1 MCLSIEDGSKIWEV
15 RTVKTFIKS
24 QNLLGLSVSEK
35 GNLIIINSAGNVLK
49 MNSNNGRVLWTM
61 NSLISLSAF
70 ESDFFKSSDIVI
82 NNNDV
87 IFSNILSTFSIN
99 LDDGHLNWINKIK
112 SSTTPIVDRENIFL
126 VTDNGF
132 FVNLDKKTGKIIWA
146 NNILKSLKKRK
157 QQTGI
162 SGFVMGS
169 GKIYITTLNG
179 HLIICSATN
188 GIVEYNKKIA
198 KSINTS
204 PIISNGELYILTSS
218 SKILGFK

>member
-1 MCLSIEDGSKIWEV
+1 MAYQAIGKFEE
-15 RTVKTFIKS
+15 S
-24 QNLLGLSVSEK
+24 QKYFAS
-35 GNLIIINSAGNVLK
+35 VLK
-49 MNSNNGRVLWTM
+49 INPNNGRVLWTM

-99 LDDGHLNWINKIK
+99 LDDGHLNWINKIR
-112 SSTTPIVDRENIFL
+112 SSTTPIVDKENIFL

-146 NNILKSLKKRK
+146 SNILKILKKRK
-157 QQTGI
+157 QRTGI

-179 HLIICSATN
+179 YLIICSATN
-188 GIVEYNKKIA
+188 GVVEYNKKIA
-198 KSINTS
+198 KSINAS